1 MRVLYKP
8 LDDESRQGGLGI
20 DPDEPSFRFLC
31 RQTPTAGRRGYSPD
45 DEIRGVATIA
55 GGTLLIRELTLS
67 RSRGLSA
74 NSLQAVRLGAIRAH
88 ILEDLRDYG
97 LLDQLQTLANN
108 EQRWHQIFAGNPP
121 TDTSTDDARATELQE
136 LITSLRDRAPQRGH
150 ADDFYRDISR
160 AYLLVLPD
168 HPRNPID
175 ELTRQLRASKRHAN
189 LSPNTVSSWIR
200 AARNHGW
207 LTPPH
212 PGKAGAQ
219 PGPRLAETSESR
231 S

>member
-1 MRVLYKP
+1 MRVLYRP
-8 LDDESRQGGLGI
+8 LDEASRERLGI
-20 DPDEPSFRFLC
+20 DPDEPSFHFLC
-31 RQTPTAGRRGYSPD
+31 RGTPVAGRRGYSPD
-45 DEIRGVATIA
+45 DEIRGVATITE
-55 GGTLLIRELTLS
+55 GTLLIRELTLA
-67 RSRGLSA
+67 RTGGLSA
-74 NSLQAVRLGAIRAH
+74 NSLQAVRLGAVRTH

-108 EQRWHQIFAGNPP
+108 EQRWQQIFAGSPP
-121 TDTSTDDARATELQE
+121 TATSIDAARTIELQE
-136 LITSLRDRAPQRGH
+136 LITSLHDRAPQRGH

-160 AYLLVLPD
+160 AYLLILPD

-175 ELTRQLRASKRHAN
+175 ELTHQLRASQRHAN

-212 PGKAGAQ
+212 RGKAGAQ
-219 PGPRLAETSESR
+219 PGPRLTETSESQG
-231 S
+231 